1 MLIHRTTDYAIRL
14 LCCVAG
20 AKNPVPSSK
29 LAVDL
34 GVSPRYVLHFGAM
47 LREAGFVQVTGGP
60 AGGFS
65 LARSPENISLWD
77 IFTCMENAEG
87 LVPTAPKGTAL
98 GEFYT
103 MVEEE
108 FRAKLQG

>member
-1 MLIHRTTDYAIRL
+1 MLIHKTTDYAIRL
-14 LCCVAG
+14 LCC
-20 AKNPVPSSK
+20 
-29 LAVDL
+29 L
-34 GVSPRYVLHFGAM
+34 
-47 LREAGFVQVTGGP
+47 

-77 IFTCMENAEG
+77 VFTCMENGEG
-87 LVPTAPKGTAL
+87 LVPTAPEDTAL

-108 FRAKLQG
+108 FRAKLQEMTLKNLCRQKREP

>member
-1 MLIHRTTDYAIRL
+1 
-14 LCCVAG
+14 
-20 AKNPVPSSK
+20 
-29 LAVDL
+29 
-34 GVSPRYVLHFGAM
+34 M

-77 IFTCMENAEG
+77 VFTCMENGEG
-87 LVPTAPKGTAL
+87 LVPTAPEDTAL

-108 FRAKLQG
+108 FRAKLQEMTLKNLCRQKREP